1 MKEQNTKSDTPFL
14 AGYLLQSLIY
24 RPTRIWIGIYS
35 GNVDDLGWEEA

>member
-1 MKEQNTKSDTPFL
+1 MKEQNDKSDTPFL

-35 GNVDDLGWEEA
+35 GHVDDLGWEEV

>member
-1 MKEQNTKSDTPFL
+1 MKEQYAKSDTPLL

-35 GNVDDLGWEEA
+35 GNVDELGWEGE